1 MLSMLRLGIDLNIIK
16 DVDRRTVNELFI
28 LIQPAHLQKL
38 ESKKLSSQERD
49 IKRASLIRSKL
60 IK

>member
-1 MLSMLRLGIDLNIIK
+1 MI
-16 DVDRRTVNELFI
+16 NELFI

-38 ESKKLSSQERD
+38 EGKALDSNQRD
-49 IKRASLIRSKL
+49 IKRADLIREK